1 MKRIP
6 LLLAALGVVS
16 AAAYAAPELR
26 VTSIGQTLAVE
37 NTSGAE
43 NIGQAVQFVNKLGLA
58 YEDWT
63 FNFLARKTWSASTE
77 DWKDKDGKVHG
88 DGFKSVNHRMEI
100 VASRSFGDYSAGLK
114 WRAQKDYDRFQV
126 PVSYKFGMFS
136 GNIAPGY
143 QFNNTNGG
151 QDAFF
156 MDGEPLQV
164 KLGPVQLA
172 YFIEYL
178 KYTGDAKGGAT
189 EHNYINQVRARGTVY
204 STDDFKIGAEYRYQ
218 FLQDVEFGNGKQ
230 DVENNRHI
238 AIVNAAYNLTENLTI
253 DGYYQYEF
261 NKYDKHDGT
270 PKDDDYY
277 GELGFGWTYK
287 F

>member
-26 VTSIGQTLAVE
+26 VTSIGQTLAIE

-43 NIGQAVQFVNKLGLA
+43 NIGEAVQFVNKLGLA

-77 DWKDKDGKVHG
+77 DWKDKDGKVHS

-126 PVSYKFGMFS
+126 PVSYKFGMFT

-143 QFNNTNGG
+143 QFNNTDGG

-164 KLGPVQLA
+164 KFGPVQLA
-172 YFIEYL
+172 YWLEYT
-178 KYTGDAKGGAT
+178 KSTGDVAADKNA
-189 EHNYINQVRARGTVY
+189 HDYRNQIRLRGTLY
-204 STDDFKIGAEYRYQ
+204 STEDYKIGAEYRYQ
-218 FLQDVEFGNGKQ
+218 FLNDVELGNGK
-230 DVENNRHI
+230 DGVENNRHI
-238 AIVNAAYNLTENLTI
+238 VIVNAAYNLTENLVI
-253 DGYYQYEF
+253 DGYYEYDF
-261 NKYDKHDGT
+261 NKYDEHDAA
-270 PKDDDYY
+270 PKADNYY

>member
-37 NTSGAE
+37 NTSGAQ
-43 NIGQAVQFVNKLGLA
+43 NIGEAVQFVNKLGLA

-63 FNFLARKTWSASTE
+63 FNFLARKTWSASTNE
-77 DWKDKDGKVHG
+77 WKDTNNKVHK
-88 DGFKSVNHRMEI
+88 GFESTNHRMEI
-100 VASRSFGDYSAGLK
+100 VATRSFGDYSAALK
-114 WRAQKDYDRFQV
+114 WRAQKDYDRLQV

-143 QFNNTNGG
+143 QFNNTTGG

-172 YFIEYL
+172 YFLEYV
-178 KYTGDAKGGAT
+178 KYTGDAKGTDTA
-189 EHNYINQVRARGTVY
+189 HDYKNQIRLRGTLY
-204 STDDFKIGAEYRYQ
+204 STEDYRIGAEYRYQ
-218 FLQDVEFGNGKQ
+218 FLHDVELGNGKQ
-230 DVENNRHI
+230 GVENNRHI
-238 AIVNAAYNLTENLTI
+238 AILNAAYNLTENLTI

-261 NKYDKHDGT
+261 NKYDEHDVA
-270 PKDDDYY
+270 PKADDYY

>member
-1 MKRIP
+1 MKKLA
-6 LLLAALGVVS
+6 LLLTALGLVS
-16 AAAYAAPELR
+16 AAAYAAPELK
-26 VTSIGQTLAVE
+26 VTSIGQTLAIE
-37 NTSGAE
+37 NTSGNE
-43 NIGQAVQFVNKLGLA
+43 NIGEAIQFINKVNLS

-77 DWKDKDGKVHG
+77 DWTDAKGVHHSDGV
-88 DGFKSVNHRMEI
+88 KSVNHRMEI
-100 VASRSFGDYSAGLK
+100 VASKSFGDYSAGLK

-143 QFNNTNGG
+143 QFNNTTGG

-164 KLGPVQLA
+164 KVGPVQLA
-172 YFIEYL
+172 YWLEYT
-178 KYTGDAKGGAT
+178 KFTGDAKAEAT
-189 EHNYINQVRARGTVY
+189 AHDYRNQVRARGTVY
-204 STDDFKIGAEYRYQ
+204 STDDFKVGLEYRYQ
-218 FLQDVEFGNGKQ
+218 FLHDVELGNGKQ
-230 DVENNRHI
+230 SVENNRHI
-238 AIVNAAYNLTENLTI
+238 VILSSAYNLTENLTI

-261 NKYDKHDGT
+261 NKYDEHDVA
-270 PKDDDYY
+270 PKADDYY

>member
-1 MKRIP
+1 MKIIP

-26 VTSIGQTLAVE
+26 VTSIGQTLAIE

-43 NIGQAVQFVNKLGLA
+43 NIGEAVQFVNKLGLA

-77 DWKDKDGKVHG
+77 DWKDKDGKVHS

-126 PVSYKFGMFS
+126 PVSYKFGMFT

-143 QFNNTNGG
+143 QFNNTDGG

-164 KLGPVQLA
+164 KFGPVQLA
-172 YFIEYL
+172 YWLEYT
-178 KYTGDAKGGAT
+178 KSTGDVAADKNA
-189 EHNYINQVRARGTVY
+189 HDYRNQIRLRGTLY
-204 STDDFKIGAEYRYQ
+204 STEDYKIGAEYRYQ
-218 FLQDVEFGNGKQ
+218 FLNDVELGNGK
-230 DVENNRHI
+230 DGVENNRHI
-238 AIVNAAYNLTENLTI
+238 VIVNAAYNLTENLVI
-253 DGYYQYEF
+253 DGYYEYDF
-261 NKYDKHDGT
+261 NKYDEHDAA
-270 PKDDDYY
+270 PKADNYY

>member
-1 MKRIP
+1 MKKLA

-37 NTSGAE
+37 NTSGAQ
-43 NIGQAVQFVNKLGLA
+43 NIGEAVQFVNKLGLA

-63 FNFLARKTWSASTE
+63 FNFLARKTWSASTNE
-77 DWKDKDGKVHG
+77 WKDTNNKVHK
-88 DGFKSVNHRMEI
+88 GFESTNHRMEI
-100 VASRSFGDYSAGLK
+100 VATRSFGDYSAALK
-114 WRAQKDYDRFQV
+114 WRAQKDYDRLQV

-143 QFNNTNGG
+143 QFNNTTGG

-172 YFIEYL
+172 YFLEYV
-178 KYTGDAKGGAT
+178 KYTGDAKGTDTA
-189 EHNYINQVRARGTVY
+189 HDYKNQIRLRGTLY
-204 STDDFKIGAEYRYQ
+204 STEDYRIGAEYRYQ
-218 FLQDVEFGNGKQ
+218 FLHDVELGNGKQ
-230 DVENNRHI
+230 GVENNRHI
-238 AIVNAAYNLTENLTI
+238 AILNAAYNLTENLTI

-261 NKYDKHDGT
+261 NKYDEHDVA
-270 PKDDDYY
+270 PKADDYY

>member
-6 LLLAALGVVS
+6 LLLTALGVVS

-26 VTSIGQTLAVE
+26 VTSIGQTLAIE

-43 NIGQAVQFVNKLGLA
+43 NIGEAVQFVNKLGLA

-77 DWKDKDGKVHG
+77 DWKDKDGKVHS

-126 PVSYKFGMFS
+126 PVSYKFGMFT

-143 QFNNTNGG
+143 QFNNTDGG

-164 KLGPVQLA
+164 KFGPVQLA
-172 YFIEYL
+172 YWLEYT
-178 KYTGDAKGGAT
+178 KSTGDVAADKNA
-189 EHNYINQVRARGTVY
+189 HDYRNQIRLRGTLY
-204 STDDFKIGAEYRYQ
+204 STEDYKIGAEYRYQ
-218 FLQDVEFGNGKQ
+218 FLNDVELGNGK
-230 DVENNRHI
+230 DGVENNRHI
-238 AIVNAAYNLTENLTI
+238 VIVNAAYNLTENLVI
-253 DGYYQYEF
+253 DGYYEYDF
-261 NKYDKHDGT
+261 NKYDEHDAA
-270 PKDDDYY
+270 PKADNYY

>member
-1 MKRIP
+1 MKIIP

-16 AAAYAAPELR
+16 AAAYAASELR
-26 VTSIGQTLAVE
+26 VTSIGQTLAIE

-43 NIGQAVQFVNKLGLA
+43 NIGEAVQFVNKLGLA

-77 DWKDKDGKVHG
+77 DWKDKDGKVHS

-126 PVSYKFGMFS
+126 PVSYKFGMFT

-143 QFNNTNGG
+143 QFNNTDGG

-164 KLGPVQLA
+164 NVGPVQLA
-172 YFIEYL
+172 YWLEYT
-178 KYTGDAKGGAT
+178 KSTGDVAADKNA
-189 EHNYINQVRARGTVY
+189 HDYRNQIRLRGTLY
-204 STDDFKIGAEYRYQ
+204 STEDYKIGAEYRYQ
-218 FLQDVEFGNGKQ
+218 FLNDVELGNGK
-230 DVENNRHI
+230 DGVENNRHI
-238 AIVNAAYNLTENLTI
+238 VIVNAAYNLTENLVI
-253 DGYYQYEF
+253 DGYYEYDF
-261 NKYDKHDGT
+261 NKYEINDG
-270 PKDDDYY
+270 KAKADDYY

>member
-26 VTSIGQTLAVE
+26 VTSIGQTLAIE

-43 NIGQAVQFVNKLGLA
+43 NIGEGIQFVNKVNLA

-63 FNFLARKTWSASTE
+63 FNFLARKTWSASTDE
-77 DWKDKDGKVHG
+77 YVKGG
-88 DGFKSVNHRMEI
+88 ETYSDGFKSVNHRMEI
-100 VASRSFGDYSAGLK
+100 VASKSFGDYSAGLK

-126 PVSYKFGMFS
+126 PVSYKFGMFT
-136 GNIAPGY
+136 GNVAPGY
-143 QFNNTNGG
+143 QFNNTDGG

-164 KLGPVQLA
+164 KFGPVQLA
-172 YFIEYL
+172 YWLEYV
-178 KYTGDAKGGAT
+178 KYTGDAQGEAT
-189 EHNYINQVRARGTVY
+189 EHDYKNQVRLRGTLY
-204 STDDFKIGAEYRYQ
+204 STEDYKIGAEYRYQ
-218 FLQDVEFGNGKQ
+218 FLHDVELGNGKQ
-230 DVENNRHI
+230 GVENNRHI
-238 AIVNAAYNLTENLTI
+238 AILNA
-253 DGYYQYEF
+253 
-261 NKYDKHDGT
+261 
-270 PKDDDYY
+270 
-277 GELGFGWTYK
+277 ELFTAV